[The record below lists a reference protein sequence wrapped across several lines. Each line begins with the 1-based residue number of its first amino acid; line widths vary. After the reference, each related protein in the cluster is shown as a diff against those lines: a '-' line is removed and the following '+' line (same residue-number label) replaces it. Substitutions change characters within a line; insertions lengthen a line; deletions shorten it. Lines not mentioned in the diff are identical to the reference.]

1 MPVTTTIRD
10 SVAVIAVDN
19 PPVNALSPGVP
30 DGHRRAPSTRRAGR
44 RRSSA
49 IVFMGAGRTFVAG
62 ADINS
67 LERAAWGDREAAC
80 DMHPLLARI
89 EDCAKPVVMAIHGT
103 ALGGGLEIAMAGHF
117 RVAVPDAL
125 IGQPEVNLGII
136 PGAEGTQRLP
146 RLVGVEKA
154 LDMCVT
160 GKPLKARD
168 AHAAGLIDRVV
179 DGDLVEGAVRF
190 ARNVGGDARASAR
203 PASAS
208 ENLGSADENA
218 ALFAAAR
225 AAGGEDPAPAGRAAE
240 GRRRDRSGRDAA
252 VRRGLPARARAVLR
266 VRRDRAGEGA
276 DSSLL
281 RRARVGE
288 DRRAAA
294 ADARPRPIAQRR
306 DRRRRHDGR
315 RHRHGL
321 RQRRAWR

>member
-1 MPVTTTIRD
+1 MLAAFGEFDNRILTSPNARLSQPVTTIRD
-10 SVAVIAVDN
+10 TVAVIAVDN

-30 DGHRRAPSTRRAGR
+30 EAIVQAFDAAERDEAV
-44 RRSSA
+44 SA

-179 DGDLVEGAVRF
+179 DGDLVGGRGPFRAQRGVTTRVAQDPRALGEPGHGGRERGAVRVG
-190 ARNVGGDARASAR
+190 ARSW
-203 PASAS
+203 
-208 ENLGSADENA
+208 
-218 ALFAAAR
+218 
-225 AAGGEDPAPAGRAAE
+225 
-240 GRRRDRSGRDAA
+240 RRRPGATRW
-252 VRRGLPARARAVLR
+252 RR
-266 VRRDRAGEGA
+266 
-276 DSSLL
+276 
-281 RRARVGE
+281 
-288 DRRAAA
+288 
-294 ADARPRPIAQRR
+294 
-306 DRRRRHDGR
+306 
-315 RHRHGL
+315 
-321 RQRRAWR
+321 

>member
-1 MPVTTTIRD
+1 
-10 SVAVIAVDN
+10 
-19 PPVNALSPGVP
+19 
-30 DGHRRAPSTRRAGR
+30 
-44 RRSSA
+44 
-49 IVFMGAGRTFVAG
+49 MGAGKTFVAG

-179 DGDLVEGAVRF
+179 DGDLAEGAVRF
-190 ARNVGGDARASAR
+190 ARNVGVTVAR
-203 PASAS
+203 PQDPRA
-208 ENLGSADENA
+208 LGEPGHGGRERGAV
-218 ALFAAAR
+218 R
-225 AAGGEDPAPAGRAAE
+225 GGTPAGGEDPAPAGGAAE
-240 GRRRDRSGRDAA
+240 GRRRDRSGGLAA
-252 VRRGLPARARAVLR
+252 VRRGLPSASGRC
-266 VRRDRAGEGA
+266 
-276 DSSLL
+276 SSS
-281 RRARVGE
+281 AS
-288 DRRAAA
+288 
-294 ADARPRPIAQRR
+294 RPS
-306 DRRRRHDGR
+306 RRRR
-315 RHRHGL
+315 
-321 RQRRAWR
+321 

>member
-1 MPVTTTIRD
+1 M
-10 SVAVIAVDN
+10 
-19 PPVNALSPGVP
+19 
-30 DGHRRAPSTRRAGR
+30 
-44 RRSSA
+44 SA

-89 EDCAKPVVMAIHGT
+89 EDCSKPVVMAIHGT

-117 RVAVPDAL
+117 RIAVPDAL

-179 DGDLVEGAVRF
+179 EGDLVEGAVRF
-190 ARNVGGDARASAR
+190 ARNVGVTTRVR
-203 PASAS
+203 KTRERS
-208 ENLGSADENA
+208 ENLGTAEENA
-218 ALFAAAR
+218 ALFAPARQLAAKIRRHQVAPLRAVDAIEAAR
-225 AAGGEDPAPAGRAAE
+225 V
-240 GRRRDRSGRDAA
+240 AA
-252 VRRGLPARARAVLR
+252 VRRGLRAGAGAVLR

-276 DSSLL
+276 RPPLL
-281 RRARVGE
+281 RRTRGRARSRGC
-288 DRRAAA
+288 
-294 ADARPRPIAQRR
+294 
-306 DRRRRHDGR
+306 RRRRRRGPSRSVAIVGAGTMGGGIAMACANAGLTVLSRLRRRRRSTPASPPSARTTRPPSSADG
-315 RHRHGL
+315 
-321 RQRRAWR
+321 